1 MYGKGKPYVFI
12 GGPADRETRIIDED
26 RRMVEV
32 VEFPLKRKT
41 YAEMIRL
48 PRSQPTQCIDY
59 VRHIYTKRTFRLS
72 PAPDDFLEVYAHQDI
87 LDRAIWVHVLEGYA
101 NPPTRKEDQCPV
113 PYCPLKSDR

>member
-1 MYGKGKPYVFI
+1 
-12 GGPADRETRIIDED
+12 
-26 RRMVEV
+26 MVEV
-32 VEFPLKRKT
+32 TEFPLKRKT